1 MSIDVQQLSA
11 KQLFELATQKLHQE
25 QKQAQRAELL
35 ARVAELKEAQERLIA
50 THEQALAILDREYL
64 ALKQKRDQ
72 LVADHQAKLVAI
84 EQQVNELTSS
94 GTEPAAA
101 RLLSPAPS
109 VILSAVAPAPAPI
122 APIAPFA
129 ESPTVSTPDPFP
141 LPGATPSRTAPEEGL
156 PAAIVEAMKGRNDIS
171 DSLLR
176 EKLRVRGYP
185 LGNLNKL
192 MEKMV
197 RDGIIASKGGGN
209 YSLKKKA

>member
-84 EQQVNELTSS
+84 EQQINEITSS
-94 GTEPAAA
+94 EPVPVAAP
-101 RLLSPAPS
+101 LLSPAPS
-109 VILSAVAPAPAPI
+109 VIPSTVAPVAPVAT
-122 APIAPFA
+122 
-129 ESPTVSTPDPFP
+129 SPTVSTPDPFP
-141 LPGATPSRTAPEEGL
+141 LPGATPPSRTAPEEGL

-185 LGNLNKL
+185 LGNLNKIL
-192 MEKMV
+192 EKMV
-197 RDGIIASKGGGN
+197 RDGMIASKGGGN